1 MPTPEEIRVKL
12 TELLGKIAGT
22 PADSVRDTAALK
34 DLGIDSVATVELA
47 EGVATAFDLRLSDDT
62 VNEWRTVGDVV
73 RSVRRGESF
82 LASLPPPQLSDPER
96 VGAYKQLAVVFAV
109 IGAGIG
115 VLIGIGAAVLLASSG
130 IGGGSLPP
138 ISAPTAPTPITS
150 ATATAT
156 ATANPSDRNDASPRT
171 AAPTDATLTL
181 TPARVNAGEDFRLSG
196 RLPSARDGETLAVE
210 WREGG
215 GHWAPFPI
223 TVTARPDG
231 TFESRVYI
239 SSPGERQFRVRSSS
253 GSATPP
259 AVVRIS

>member
-1 MPTPEEIRVKL
+1 MPTPEEIRVEL

-47 EGVATAFDLRLSDDT
+47 EGVATAFDLRLSDET

-96 VGAYKQLAVVFAV
+96 VSAYKQLAAVFAV
-109 IGAGIG
+109 VGAGIG
-115 VLIGIGAAVLLASSG
+115 VFIGIGAAALLASSG
-130 IGGGSLPP
+130 IGGGSMPQ

-156 ATANPSDRNDASPRT
+156 ANPSGRKDASPRT
-171 AAPTDATLTL
+171 AAPTNATLTL

-215 GHWAPFPI
+215 GQWAPFPI